1 MPCSA
6 NYLALRAAF
15 GELLKP
21 PPELSLAEW
30 SEEHIQLP
38 QGQSAR
44 PGRLRHWPYMR
55 EILQVMGDKTT
66 ERVTLMKSARLGFSK
81 SIMFATGAYAATDPC
96 PIILLVPTDDDAR
109 RFAVEEVEP
118 IFESSPALSKL
129 LRKGRNDGRNTLLRK
144 TMAGGGSIK
153 ILSAR
158 APRKLRAHDAKVLL
172 VDEADGME
180 ITAEGDPIALAIER
194 TFAHADRKII
204 IGSTPVDEG
213 ISVVERSYGESDQR
227 IFEVPCPRCG
237 VFFEIQWENIRWP
250 QDETG
255 YRPDLAYCECP
266 ACKERIENREKP
278 AMVHKGQWR
287 ATRPEVIGHAGFR
300 IGALVSLLPN
310 ADWPK
315 LAEKWLAAKRSGP
328 AEMQVFVNLM
338 LGRPWRTTI
347 RRVDAETLREKAEP
361 IGLSRLPAEVLLL
374 TCGGDVQDDRI
385 EAVVIGWSL
394 EGAPTALAH
403 LVFEGNTLEDAVWAK
418 FDAWLKSKWRH
429 PNGWLLGVDACAVDS
444 GGREGRTQKV
454 YDWTTPRIGRGI
466 YPIKGVSGPKQVWK
480 RAEKVLGAKGSEIP
494 LFNIAVDVVKT
505 QVLDA
510 LATDAFDEQGERV
523 KHGMRFSD
531 DLPDEYFAQVTNEV
545 RKIKYERNRPK
556 IVFEVK
562 REGLPVE
569 AFDGTVY
576 AYAVKNA
583 AVMRAINLRER
594 AERREEAQAKPKK
607 RSIGAMAAALNG

>member
-1 MPCSA
+1 MPRSA

-204 IGSTPVDEG
+204 IGSTRGHFGRRALLWRV
-213 ISVVERSYGESDQR
+213 RSAHLR
-227 IFEVPCPRCG
+227 
-237 VFFEIQWENIRWP
+237 
-250 QDETG
+250 
-255 YRPDLAYCECP
+255 
-266 ACKERIENREKP
+266 
-278 AMVHKGQWR
+278 
-287 ATRPEVIGHAGFR
+287 
-300 IGALVSLLPN
+300 GAL
-310 ADWPK
+310 
-315 LAEKWLAAKRSGP
+315 P
-328 AEMQVFVNLM
+328 AL
-338 LGRPWRTTI
+338 
-347 RRVDAETLREKAEP
+347 RRVLRNPMGE
-361 IGLSRLPAEVLLL
+361 
-374 TCGGDVQDDRI
+374 
-385 EAVVIGWSL
+385 
-394 EGAPTALAH
+394 
-403 LVFEGNTLEDAVWAK
+403 
-418 FDAWLKSKWRH
+418 H
-429 PNGWLLGVDACAVDS
+429 P
-444 GGREGRTQKV
+444 
-454 YDWTTPRIGRGI
+454 
-466 YPIKGVSGPKQVWK
+466 
-480 RAEKVLGAKGSEIP
+480 
-494 LFNIAVDVVKT
+494 
-505 QVLDA
+505 
-510 LATDAFDEQGERV
+510 LATG
-523 KHGMRFSD
+523 
-531 DLPDEYFAQVTNEV
+531 
-545 RKIKYERNRPK
+545 
-556 IVFEVK
+556 
-562 REGLPVE
+562 
-569 AFDGTVY
+569 
-576 AYAVKNA
+576 
-583 AVMRAINLRER
+583 
-594 AERREEAQAKPKK
+594 
-607 RSIGAMAAALNG
+607 